1 MNCKRI
7 KKKLDLL
14 AGDDLSGRDA
24 AEVEAHLRQ
33 CLSCYR
39 EYVDLREMLVAVRG
53 ASRPA
58 EFARSGAESEAFVG
72 DVMKQIQGPPPAL
85 PRLMLRVAMVSGW
98 AAALVLGLTVGWY
111 RWQLGQGDATHREPA
126 EIWESRSLLSTP
138 AVNQRELDQR
148 IDSEVQSQL
157 DELRG
162 QPNAKTPRRGDALQ
176 PSKRWPPKSY

>member
-39 EYVDLREMLVAVRG
+39 EYVELREMLVAVRD

-58 EFARSGAESEAFVG
+58 GFARSGAESEAFVG

-85 PRLMLRVAMVSGW
+85 PRLMPRLAMVSGW

-111 RWQLGQGDATHREPA
+111 RWQLGQGGPSTHATPTIIDTRGEYVPA
-126 EIWESRSLLSTP
+126 NE
-138 AVNQRELDQR
+138 QRNFEQR
-148 IDSEVQSQL
+148 IDSQVESQL

-162 QPNAKTPRRGDALQ
+162 QASAKTPRRSDDVR